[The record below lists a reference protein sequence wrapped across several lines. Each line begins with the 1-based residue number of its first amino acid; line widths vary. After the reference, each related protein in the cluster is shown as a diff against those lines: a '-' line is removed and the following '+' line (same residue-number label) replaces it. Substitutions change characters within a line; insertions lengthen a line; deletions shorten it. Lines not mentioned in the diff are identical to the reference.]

1 MASSS
6 KSKKQKDTLAIRSL
20 GENKLTIKPG
30 IGIVLTGPNGFSNIL
45 GAPDKQGKLAVLGG
59 DHGEVTEIARGMA
72 NGRVSFGF
80 MSGQQIL
87 IILGDEEEEGSE
99 EHSWPPPP
107 FSVPFQPKPKCQDN
121 KDSRKTSQDQK
132 KKVSDAESS
141 RLFNDLMDSLMEDT
155 PWVDRNT
162 KSSSSKKAS
171 PAAKSASSS
180 SSEEMPPL
188 IPGDEKVCWN
198 CGVRGVRLL
207 RCGGCEEALYCGKR
221 CQVQHRRWHR
231 PSCHNTN
238 TGRQEVDRG

>member
-30 IGIVLTGPNGFSNIL
+30 IGIVLTGPNGLSNIL

-107 FSVPFQPKPKCQDN
+107 FSVPFQPKQKCQDK

-132 KKVSDAESS
+132 EKVSDAESS

>member
-107 FSVPFQPKPKCQDN
+107 FSVPFQPRPKCQDK

-171 PAAKSASSS
+171 PAAKAASFS

-231 PSCHNTN
+231 SSCHNTN